1 MSWWENMLKKLAV
14 TFGGIGLI
22 RGIPGTFASL
32 AATVIYFAVWRLAGE
47 RTLPIMGGLT
57 LLFAGLT
64 AFAYP
69 WARRIFATDDPRQFV
84 LDEVAGQWL
93 TLLFM
98 PIAASG
104 RPMAMMAVGFFLFR
118 AFDVAKP
125 FPIDRIERI
134 KGWAGVLFDDV
145 AAAIY
150 AGVGLRVLVWL
161 TAVVTG

>member
-1 MSWWENMLKKLAV
+1 MFKKLVV
-14 TFGGIGLI
+14 TFGGLGLI

-32 AATVIYFAVWRLAGE
+32 AAAVIYFAVWRLAGE

-57 LLFAGLT
+57 LLFAFLT
-64 AFAYP
+64 AFTYP

-84 LDEVAGQWL
+84 LDEVVGQWL

-98 PIAASG
+98 PILIPIAASG
-104 RPMAMMAVGFFLFR
+104 RPMALTAAGFFLFR

-134 KGWAGVLFDDV
+134 RGWAGVLFDDV

-150 AGVGLRVLVWL
+150 AGAGLWLLVWL
-161 TAVVTG
+161 AALVTG